1 MIIDV
6 KDLMRMSE
14 FSNMDETVLQRKLDA
29 VEELVRAYTNNN
41 FQNRKVRF
49 LAPSEN
55 GRIVGWSE
63 YLKKGDTIEINDSIN
78 DGLYVVQKMN
88 RVGHTIELDKE
99 LYSAPDNLI
108 TKVEYPASVIDGVIN
123 LLQWDVRNRSKVGIQ
138 SETLSRHS
146 VTYFAQDASNQLMGY
161 PVTLLG
167 FLKPYIKARF

>member
-1 MIIDV
+1 MAIDV
-6 KDLMRMSE
+6 KELMRISD
-14 FSNMDETVLQRKLDA
+14 FSNMNETVLQRKLNA

-49 LAPSEN
+49 SAPSAD
-55 GRIVGWSE
+55 GKIFGWLE
-63 YLKKGDTIEINDSIN
+63 YLKQGDTIEINNSIN
-78 DGLYVVQKMN
+78 DGLYVIKKMN

-99 LYSAPDNLI
+99 LFEAPDNLM

-123 LLQWDVRNRSKVGIQ
+123 LLQWDVHNRSKVGIQ

-161 PVTLLG
+161 PITLLG

>member
-29 VEELVRAYTNNN
+29 VEELVRVYTNNN

-55 GRIVGWSE
+55 GKVVGWSE
-63 YLKKGDTIEINDSIN
+63 YLKKGDTIEINNSIN

-123 LLQWDVRNRSKVGIQ
+123 LLQWDVQNRPKVGIQ

>member
-29 VEELVRAYTNNN
+29 VEELVRVYTNNN

-55 GRIVGWSE
+55 GKVVGWSE
-63 YLKKGDTIEINDSIN
+63 YLKKGDTIEINNSIN

-123 LLQWDVRNRSKVGIQ
+123 LLQWDVQNRSKVGIQ